1 MGKSNSSA
9 SSFDAAFEEIEA
21 PSSSP
26 DSDRST
32 STRFEPY
39 HQLLALHL
47 HSLTSR
53 AMPIDVSHAHPN
65 QNKLDYGNV
74 ELPIVFRSYYLLAKN
89 FIAIA
94 PAQLDHAQP
103 DIPEG
108 TGLSL
113 EQVKEKADAIAN
125 EMSATTDE
133 PIYFAFSLQ
142 ESNRV
147 KALENTWVG
156 KLYRRLSSQ
165 GVGHV
170 TTLKLTYTKIDS
182 KHTLSCIDYY
192 DSRSEMFSL
201 IGYTKDAIT
210 KKLANGNTTPVVLH
224 YVGTQGFKDDSN
236 CGRWSHEF
244 VKLLQVKALSKSSEP
259 DNDFLKKAKLN
270 SNTIPINLFMCSQ
283 AHYQKPE
290 PLVNTLEQEPNVV
303 DEPESSTSDNNYVN
317 QSGEEIQKIIMRE
330 RKDQLIAKIIKKIK
344 RLEKSAYIPTLDI
357 HHKLELLK
365 GIVNILSNNE
375 ENTVGLSQL
384 VDLQEAY
391 FLAFITYIIDK
402 SETKSLFDEARL
414 LLSPGNAPAPT
425 PPNITPTPIS

>member
-9 SSFDAAFEEIEA
+9 SSFDAAFEEIIEA

-26 DSDRST
+26 DSTRST

-53 AMPIDVSHAHPN
+53 TTPIDVSHVHPN
-65 QNKLDYGNV
+65 QGKLDYGNV
-74 ELPIVFRSYYLLAKN
+74 ELPILFSSYYLLAKN

-125 EMSATTDE
+125 KMSATTNE

-156 KLYRRLSSQ
+156 RLYRGLSSQ
-165 GVGHV
+165 SVGHV
-170 TTLKLTYTKIDS
+170 TTVKLTYTKIDG

-201 IGYTKDAIT
+201 IGYTKDAII
-210 KKLANGNTTPVVLH
+210 KKLANGNTTPVALH
-224 YVGTQGFKDDSN
+224 YVGTQGFNDDSN

-244 VKLLQVKALSKSSEP
+244 VKLLQVKAISKSSEP

-270 SNTIPINLFMCSQ
+270 GNTIPINLFMCSQ

-330 RKDQLIAKIIKKIK
+330 RKDQLVAKINQKIK

-357 HHKLELLK
+357 DHKLELLK

-384 VDLQEAY
+384 VALQEAY
-391 FLAFITYIIDK
+391 FLSFITYIVDK
-402 SETKSLFDEARL
+402 SETKALFNETL
-414 LLSPGNAPAPT
+414 LLLCPETPPAPST
-425 PPNITPTPIS
+425 HTQTHAP